1 MNLIPVIREALGLQE
16 HEEFNLKN
24 DRNVVF
30 PDKFRFTDSTL
41 QIKEGE
47 RWVEAHSMMFKLLF
61 KGEYEVAK
69 LPFKPKEGEAYYYVG
84 FYSGDV
90 ISTYY
95 MKGCQS
101 DIVNENSGNC
111 YRTREEAKKHIDE
124 WMSKVYGKN
133 WKELLK

>member
-16 HEEFNLKN
+16 NEEFNLKN

-61 KGEYEVAK
+61 KGEY
-69 LPFKPKEGEAYYYVG
+69 KE
-84 FYSGDV
+84 
-90 ISTYY
+90 
-95 MKGCQS
+95 K
-101 DIVNENSGNC
+101 
-111 YRTREEAKKHIDE
+111 RK
-124 WMSKVYGKN
+124 
-133 WKELLK
+133 